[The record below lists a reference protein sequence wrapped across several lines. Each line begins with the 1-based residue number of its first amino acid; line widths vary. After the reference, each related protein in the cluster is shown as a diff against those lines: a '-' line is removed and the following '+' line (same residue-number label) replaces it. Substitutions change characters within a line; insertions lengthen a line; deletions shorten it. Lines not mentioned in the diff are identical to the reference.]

1 MPRQTSTASSSKR
14 AWPSTASS
22 RRAHRSRSG
31 SWRSPPGC
39 GWRLERCLSRNA
51 AGALGGAGPTAHRRG
66 APEVGPTADTPRRI
80 RRIDRRPD
88 GCLLHRPRDPSCR
101 ESGEVRAG
109 GWCREP
115 ARRAPAA
122 HPDRNRRRGPDRR
135 QRRRQRPSGGRLPRT
150 RRHGPLAAR
159 ALRRPHPGRARAV
172 AALGRGRVRDRC
184 DGLGNARRTRPGAR
198 PTTAA
203 RICRLGRAR
212 VDARLPPGARRL
224 LAARLTRNLDRRSP
238 RLAARRRPGA
248 VPDREARPGAARRR
262 AQAPRTERGQR
273 FHLAH
278 DGDSPDRRLDDRA
291 LGRRRLADANPRR
304 LSPDMKGQTMDTPR
318 SAVARGGVLAILAL
332 VLLGALTGCGVGR
345 ASNQE
350 KVSKTVVT
358 YLRAL
363 ADGDTANACAQ
374 LTRRAQ
380 DAQCQQVLKERQS
393 RLDPNALTSA
403 ADASLDLNIHGNTAT
418 AGLSDPEGARLVL
431 AKTGGE
437 WRIDSGYTLGPTPR

>member
-31 SWRSPPGC
+31 SWRSPPGW

-51 AGALGGAGPTAHRRG
+51 ARALGGAVPAARRRG

-88 GCLLHRPRDPSCR
+88 GCLLHRARDPPCR

-135 QRRRQRPSGGRLPRT
+135 QRRQQRPSGGRLPRT

-212 VDARLPPGARRL
+212 VDARLPPGARRP
-224 LAARLTRNLDRRSP
+224 LAARLTRNLDRRPP

-248 VPDREARPGAARRR
+248 APDREGRPGAARRC
-262 AQAPRTERGQR
+262 AQAPRTGRGQR
-273 FHLAH
+273 FHLGH
-278 DGDSPDRRLDDRA
+278 DGASPDRHLDDRA
-291 LGRRRLADANPRR
+291 LGRWRLADANPRR
-304 LSPDMKGQTMDTPR
+304 LSHPDVKGQTMHTRR
-318 SAVARGGVLAILAL
+318 SAVARGGVLSIVVLA
-332 VLLGALTGCGVGR
+332 LLGATGCGVGR
-345 ASNQE
+345 ESNQE

-363 ADGDTANACAQ
+363 AGGDTAKACAQ
-374 LTRRAQ
+374 LTHRAQ
-380 DAQCQQVLKERQS
+380 DARCQQVLKARRS
-393 RLDPNALTSA
+393 RLDPNTLTSA

-431 AKTGGE
+431 AKADGE
-437 WRIDSGYTLGPTPR
+437 WRIDSGYTLGPKPR